1 LIPAVLFSSIAVL
14 AASKAVRA
22 FSKSG
27 PSTVVFN
34 ASGPGGVKIEGQ
46 TPDLEIRDQAES
58 VWVIVPLKNLSTGIS
73 LRDKHM
79 KEKYLETEKYPDA
92 ELRVRRAD
100 LKVPTPGG
108 REETSAK
115 ALLKLH
121 GREKP
126 VVFNY
131 RASESGGVYS
141 VDGSLRLNI
150 AEFGIIT
157 PTFMGVTVRPD
168 VEVRASFRVEQAR
181 STERTLGQSVLP
193 VTQKSAD

>member
-1 LIPAVLFSSIAVL
+1 MRSLKLIPAVLFSSIAVL
-14 AASKAVRA
+14 AAFKAGRTL
-22 FSKSG
+22 SKSG

-46 TPDLEIRDQAES
+46 TPDLEIRDEAES
-58 VWVIVPLKNLSTGIS
+58 FWVIVPLKNLSTGIS

-79 KEKYLETEKYPDA
+79 KEKYLETEKFSRA

-100 LKVPTPGG
+100 LKVPAPGG

-121 GREKP
+121 GQEKP

-131 RASESGGVYS
+131 RASEAGGVYR

-150 AEFGIIT
+150 AEFGIST
-157 PTFMGVTVRPD
+157 PSFMGVTMRPD
-168 VEVRASFRVEQAR
+168 VEVRASFRVEQTG
-181 STERTLGQSVLP
+181 STERTLGQTSS
-193 VTQKSAD
+193 Q